1 MEQDFIRRF
10 SEVRER
16 PSPELL
22 AGLLH
27 PDAVL
32 YQSHTAPIRGRAAA
46 LVEFRR
52 LFRWLPGLRGEV
64 ERHAGHD
71 GQMKF
76 PIGARG
82 TSIKAVDRFV
92 LRDGLGI
99 ERAVYFDQLRLL
111 TAVLLHP
118 RVWPGFLRYRA
129 DRG

>member
-1 MEQDFIRRF
+1 ME
-10 SEVRER
+10 VWER

-32 YQSHTAPIRGRAAA
+32 YQPHTAPIRGRAAA
-46 LVEFRR
+46 LEEFRR

-64 ERHAGHD
+64 EKYAGHD
-71 GQMKF
+71 GRVFIEWQMKF

-82 TSIKAVDRFV
+82 TPIKAVDRFV

-111 TAVLLHP
+111 TAVLKHP
-118 RVWPGFLRYRA
+118 RVWPGFLRNRA